1 MDKVMQI
8 LYLVRLTIIDKY
20 IYVLVD
26 LFLIP
31 IKGIVVIKSV
41 VIGMPGMGQLVCV
54 EAS

>member
-1 MDKVMQI
+1 MDEVMQI
-8 LYLVRLTIIDKY
+8 LYLVRLTVIDNY

-26 LFLIP
+26 PFLIP
-31 IKGIVVIKSV
+31 IKGIVVIKPI